1 MQLFQFRIVMHKPNE
16 SEKLNDQEFTILF
29 FFFFCKDGFTLMVVA
44 VLDSTSMQAGKINA
58 YLQ

>member
-29 FFFFCKDGFTLMVVA
+29 FFLFF
-44 VLDSTSMQAGKINA
+44 
-58 YLQ
+58 LQGWLYTNGGCGP